1 MKFTKEQAYEE
12 LVSKMTTNGET
23 LNLSQRSINEQL
35 ENLMPLLAQEDTEL
49 TDFVTK
55 VLPVFKIADANIRH
69 DVSVGIADF
78 KKKHTTPLPPTK
90 TVEEDPKSDDDVLM
104 QRISAL
110 EGKLREKEA
119 RDTIDENK
127 KNFLS
132 KVRESGV
139 KDEDW
144 LSGYMENITIGE
156 DFDVED
162 KAEKCVAFYNKT
174 AAKVKHDVTPH
185 RTGGKADEKYLSEVL
200 GKVAEL
206 QKLERG

>member
-49 TDFVTK
+49 EDFVNT

-78 KKKHTTPLPPTK
+78 KKKNATPPIEKTTETGA
-90 TVEEDPKSDDDVLM
+90 DDDDDALM

-119 RDTIDENK
+119 KDAINENK
-127 KNFLS
+127 KNFLA

-144 LSGYMENITIGE
+144 LSGYMENITISE

-162 KAEKCVAFYNKT
+162 KATKCVAFYNKT
-174 AAKVKHDVTPH
+174 AAKVKTDVTPQ
-185 RTGGKADEKYLSEVL
+185 RTGGKADEKYLTEIMS
-200 GKVAEL
+200 KVAEL
-206 QKLERG
+206 QKLER